1 MHIEGE
7 LFTDI
12 VIIFV
17 AAFLGGLV
25 ARTLRLPILLGYLAV
40 GMAIGPHTLEVV
52 GNVDT
57 VSTLAE
63 FGVILLLFAVGLEV
77 SFRDLRQLGKVVAL
91 GGIAQIVGTIVIA
104 YFIGLHL
111 LGWTQEQAFIFG
123 LVVSLSSTMVV
134 LKTLTDRGELHTV
147 HGRVITGI
155 LLVQDLVFIPM
166 IAILPALSS
175 QGVGLDLA
183 DLGLGILKT
192 VAILGLMVVLGG
204 RVIPWLLDRVTRLG
218 SREIFILAVVAITF
232 ATAAITQ
239 LMDLSAALGAFVAGL
254 LLSESAFGR
263 RALSEVI
270 PLRDTFSALFFVSLG
285 MLTDPSFLVENFG
298 LVLEVVAI
306 AIFVKFAL
314 TAGLTRSFGYLP
326 HTALLTGL
334 GMVQVGEF
342 SFILTDSATTL
353 EVVNQDFLSLIVVS
367 AVLTMA
373 LTPWIIAGGT
383 HVVMVLSQ
391 RVRILRPY
399 RLGDDRSEERRP
411 RLRDHVIVCGL
422 GRVGSLVAETLDEHK
437 VPFVAIDLDPHVVTR
452 FRGQEQYGI
461 NGSSSSEPV
470 LEAARIRYARLMV
483 ITITD
488 PVTGWVSA
496 QNALRLNP
504 GLEIV
509 ARVHSREAGE
519 RLRRL
524 GVQEVVWPEMEAG
537 LEMLRHSLHRYLIR
551 PGEVDLLLS
560 RLREHL
566 SFGTASEI
574 SEIEEVLPPE
584 GLGLGPELVEPPS
597 SEKTD
602 ELPPDQP
609 GDEPESVEQPTADT
623 SSDTRDSD

>member
-1 MHIEGE
+1 MNIEGE
-7 LFTDI
+7 LFVDI

-17 AAFLGGLV
+17 AAFLGGVV

-40 GMAIGPHTLEVV
+40 GMAIGPHTLELV

-57 VSTLAE
+57 VRTLAE

-91 GGIAQIVGTIVIA
+91 GGITQIVGTIVIA

-111 LGWTQEQAFIFG
+111 LGWTPEQAFVFG

-134 LKTLTDRGELHTV
+134 LKTLTDRGELRTL

-155 LLVQDLVFIPM
+155 LLVQDLAFIPM

-175 QGVGLDLA
+175 QGAGLDLA
-183 DLGLGILKT
+183 DLGLGILKAM
-192 VAILGLMVVLGG
+192 VILGLMAVLGG
-204 RVIPWLLDRVTRLG
+204 RVIPWLLERVTYLG
-218 SREIFILAVVAITF
+218 SREIFILAIVAITF
-232 ATAAITQ
+232 TTAAITQ
-239 LMDLSAALGAFVAGL
+239 MVDLSAALGAFVAGL
-254 LLSESAFGR
+254 LLSESDFGR

-270 PLRDTFSALFFVSLG
+270 PLRDTFSVLFFVSLG
-285 MLTDPSFLVENFG
+285 MLTDPTFLVENFEI
-298 LVLEVVAI
+298 VLGVVAI

-314 TAGLTRSFGYLP
+314 TVGLTRGFGYLP

-334 GMVQVGEF
+334 GIVQMGEF

-353 EVVNQDFLSLIVVS
+353 DIVDQDFLSLIVVS

-373 LTPWIIAGGT
+373 LTPWIIAGGAHT
-383 HVVMVLSQ
+383 VTGLSQ

-399 RLGDDRSEERRP
+399 RLGDDRAEERRP
-411 RLRDHVIVCGL
+411 QLHDHVVVCGL

-437 VPFVAIDLDPHVVTR
+437 VPFVAIDLDPHVATR
-452 FRGQEQYGI
+452 FRGHGQYGI
-461 NGSSSSEPV
+461 HGSSASETV

-483 ITITD
+483 ISTTD

-504 GLEIV
+504 KLDIV
-509 ARVHSREAGE
+509 ARVHSREEGE
-519 RLRRL
+519 RLQRL

-537 LEMLRHSLHRYLIR
+537 LEMLRHSLQRYLAR
-551 PGEVDLLLS
+551 PGEVDLLVR

-574 SEIEEVLPPE
+574 EEVLPPA
-584 GLGLGPELVEPPS
+584 GLGRGPESVEPLS
-597 SEKTD
+597 SD
-602 ELPPDQP
+602 EADEPPPD
-609 GDEPESVEQPTADT
+609 GLGNEPESVEQPTADT
-623 SSDTRDSD
+623 SSDTSVSD